1 MSIIPAALATAVAQG
16 TVQPFYAVEF
26 GFDVRSGFDV
36 NGDPIEYGPV
46 RFWTGYGDR
55 VIEGDTYLGSGT
67 LMSVGDVETVADMSA
82 PAITITLS
90 GIPGNLISLA
100 LQEPYQRRECRIYF
114 GAIINDA
121 GDHSVFTAYVGKL
134 NKMTIEDSAETG
146 TIAVLVD
153 SLLIEAD
160 KAAGWRY
167 TSESHKSRL
176 GNSTDTFFDYVA
188 AIQDAEIV
196 WGRKSA

>member
-26 GFDVRSGFDV
+26 LLDAG
-36 NGDPIEYGPV
+36 PI
-46 RFWTGYGDR
+46 RLWTGYGGR
-55 VIEGDTYLGSGT
+55 VIGGETYLGSGN

-82 PAITITLS
+82 PAINITLS
-90 GIPGNLISLA
+90 GMSGEIVSLA

-134 NKMTIEDSAETG
+134 NKMTIQDSAEAG
-146 TIAVLVD
+146 TIDVLVD

-160 KAAGWRY
+160 KSAGWRY
-167 TSESHKSRL
+167 TSESHKSRP
-176 GNSTDTFFDYVA
+176 GNSNDEFFDYVA

>member
-1 MSIIPAALATAVAQG
+1 MSIIPTALATAVAAG

-26 GFDVRSGFDV
+26 MLDSA
-36 NGDPIEYGPV
+36 PV
-46 RFWTGYGDR
+46 RLWTGYGDR
-55 VIEGDTYLGSGT
+55 TINGDTYLGSGS

-82 PAITITLS
+82 PAISITLS
-90 GIPGNLISLA
+90 GMPGELISLA
-100 LQEPYQRRECRIYF
+100 LQEPYQRRVCRIYF

-160 KAAGWRY
+160 KSAGWRY
-167 TSESHKSRL
+167 TSESHKSRP